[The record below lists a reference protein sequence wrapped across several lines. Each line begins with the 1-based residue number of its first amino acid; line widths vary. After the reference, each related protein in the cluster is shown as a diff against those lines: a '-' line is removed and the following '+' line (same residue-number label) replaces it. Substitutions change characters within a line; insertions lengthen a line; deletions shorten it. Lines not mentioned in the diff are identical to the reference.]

1 MNNTVSG
8 GTISSSLSKSLSSPF
23 LKKSANFLF
32 NTVNLDQSKKSIA
45 TISSSNGQ
53 IVNKSST
60 NLTNSLSARNLS
72 QKSSTNPIRIL
83 TTSINNSNSV
93 IRQINQT
100 TTLCTK
106 PTSILT
112 NGSVGSKAKS
122 SNIIH
127 IPTQKITNHAN
138 LLNNSVVSN
147 FSNVFTKNCKN
158 LNKSKNESK
167 VITTTLIAKPQMN
180 NKISNTNLKQI
191 NDNIKFGSASSSS
204 NTETNQQLSASNS
217 IDAHNFNDF
226 KQNFLIAAN
235 KSERSEIGEFDEGS
249 NTSNKLKN
257 FIKKDLEFGICAQKS
272 DFQIEMTDESDDV
285 DDDDEDDEDN
295 DDDEY
300 DEQSCTITSPL
311 QTNSNNLSQFSLTS
325 SGHSNASSDS
335 CSTPIKIKSTK
346 TKLNAN
352 SKLMSELTAD
362 KRFESKVA
370 LNEKFRYKKKRK
382 NKQIGTLGGGVAN
395 ASSIRKNNRLNILGY
410 SNENPAEKRAF
421 HILSERQRRND
432 LKKLFETLR
441 TNIPNLCDKQKA
453 SKLTILKA
461 AVDHL
466 MEVSNKKEKLN
477 VIFDKEKQKNAIL
490 MQNLKNLQQSFNT
503 PANNS
508 ISSSNCFSHSK
519 TNSAN
524 AIATL
529 FVH

>member
-1 MNNTVSG
+1 M
-8 GTISSSLSKSLSSPF
+8 
-23 LKKSANFLF
+23 
-32 NTVNLDQSKKSIA
+32 NLDQSKQSIA
-45 TISSSNGQ
+45 TIGSSNSQ
-53 IVNKSST
+53 IVNKSSA

-72 QKSSTNPIRIL
+72 QKSLTNPIRIL
-83 TTSINNSNSV
+83 TTSIKNSNSV
-93 IRQINQT
+93 IQQINQT

-106 PTSILT
+106 PTSILA
-112 NGSVGSKAKS
+112 NSSFSSKGKS

-138 LLNNSVVSN
+138 LLNNSTVSN
-147 FSNVFTKNCKN
+147 FSNAFTKNCKN
-158 LNKSKNESK
+158 SQKSNNESK
-167 VITTTLIAKPQMN
+167 IVTTTLIAKPQMN
-180 NKISNTNLKQI
+180 NKISNINLKQI
-191 NDNIKFGSASSSS
+191 NDNLKISSASSCSDTINNNNETNKEFSSS
-204 NTETNQQLSASNS
+204 NSFDT
-217 IDAHNFNDF
+217 HNFDDF
-226 KQNFLIAAN
+226 KQNVLLAN
-235 KSERSEIGEFDEGS
+235 KSEQCDTSEFSQAYKDIK
-249 NTSNKLKN
+249 TSNNNLKN
-257 FIKKDLEFGICAQKS
+257 LIKKDQEFAICIQKGHHAD
-272 DFQIEMTDESDDV
+272 DFNNEIITDESDDV
-285 DDDDEDDEDN
+285 DDDEDDDEDN
-295 DDDEY
+295 DDDDEY
-300 DEQSCTITSPL
+300 DEQSCTLTSPL
-311 QTNSNNLSQFSLTS
+311 QTSSNNLSQFSLTS

-335 CSTPIKIKSTK
+335 CSTPVKIKPTK
-346 TKLNAN
+346 TKLNSN
-352 SKLMSELTAD
+352 SKLINEFTSD
-362 KRFESKVA
+362 KRFDSV
-370 LNEKFRYKKKRK
+370 LNEKFKLKKKRK
-382 NKQIGTLGGGVAN
+382 NKQIGTLGGVTN
-395 ASSIRKNNRLNILGY
+395 SSSIKKNNRLNILGY

-508 ISSSNCFSHSK
+508 IQSSNCFSHSK
-519 TNSAN
+519 TNSA